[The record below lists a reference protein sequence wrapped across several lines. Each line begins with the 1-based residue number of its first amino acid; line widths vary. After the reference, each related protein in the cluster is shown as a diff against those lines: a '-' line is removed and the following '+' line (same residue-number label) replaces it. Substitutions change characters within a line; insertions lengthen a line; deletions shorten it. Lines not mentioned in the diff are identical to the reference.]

1 MYLVKKNKINFS
13 YLEHSNSKCC
23 LYIWIKNERGV
34 IKVKV
39 IKERIIQIDK
49 NKNKILIIILEKI
62 RVKKFIS
69 QVTH

>member
-39 IKERIIQIDK
+39 IKERII
-49 NKNKILIIILEKI
+49 
-62 RVKKFIS
+62 
-69 QVTH
+69 